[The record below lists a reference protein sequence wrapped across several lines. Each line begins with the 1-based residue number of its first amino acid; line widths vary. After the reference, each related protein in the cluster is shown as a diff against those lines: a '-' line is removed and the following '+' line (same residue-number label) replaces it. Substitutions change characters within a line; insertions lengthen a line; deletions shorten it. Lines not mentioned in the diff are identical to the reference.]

1 MRPMADDLDISCA
14 NLQAQPV
21 DEQRL
26 MNAVR
31 AVLHSAHV
39 VRGEISLT
47 IVNDARMQELNR
59 EHLEHDYPTDVLS
72 FLLDHSYDR
81 LDGEIIVSADYAAAE
96 AAHYGW
102 EMENE
107 LLLYVVHGALHLI
120 GYDDTTPEA
129 AAHMRAQERLQLAT
143 FGLSPPGRD

>member
-1 MRPMADDLDISCA
+1 MADDLDIACV

-26 MNAVR
+26 MKAVR
-31 AVLHSAHV
+31 AVLRSAQIA
-39 VRGEISLT
+39 RGEISLT
-47 IVNDARMQELNR
+47 IVDDARMQELNR

-72 FLLDHSYDR
+72 FLLDRSDDR

-96 AAHYGW
+96 ADRYGW
-102 EMENE
+102 GKENE

-129 AAHMRAQERLQLAT
+129 AAEMRAQERLQLAT
-143 FGLSPPGRD
+143 FGLTPPGRD